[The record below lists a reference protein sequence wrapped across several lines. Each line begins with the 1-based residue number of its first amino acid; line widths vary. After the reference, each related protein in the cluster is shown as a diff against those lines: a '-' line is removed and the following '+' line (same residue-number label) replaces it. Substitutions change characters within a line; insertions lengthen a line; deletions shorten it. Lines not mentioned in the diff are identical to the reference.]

1 MTARTMIDIEALLH
15 WTMQAEF
22 AHAIARPGGLLAAE
36 ASAAGFAE
44 RARRSRDGTA
54 KLDMIAG
61 LGCIPQES
69 LLFLNH
75 CHPDAEAVYGLA
87 SRMLVDADLAVI
99 VECARSGNRPD
110 WRPDI
115 KPLGVRYEVNY
126 SATGDVGRAVVRCNG
141 RTGMRHCRVEYY
153 DRSREIAAFRDRYLR
168 WWDAMTALAAS
179 LVGSNLTRWS
189 VISRPAADREPWS
202 SSRNFSGP

>member
-1 MTARTMIDIEALLH
+1 MTARTMIDIEALLR
-15 WTMQAEF
+15 WTMQTEF
-22 AHAIARPGGLLAAE
+22 AHAVARPGGLFAAE
-36 ASAAGFAE
+36 ASV
-44 RARRSRDGTA
+44 ARLAKRGRSKDGTA

-69 LLFLNH
+69 VPFSAH
-75 CHPDAEAVYGLA
+75 CHPDAEAVYGRA
-87 SRMLVDADLAVI
+87 SRMLGRADLAVI

-115 KPLGVRYEVNY
+115 KPFGVRFEVKD
-126 SATGDVGRAVVRCNG
+126 SVGGDPRAVVRYDS
-141 RTGMRHCRVEYY
+141 RRRMAYCRVEFY

-179 LVGSNLTRWS
+179 LDDSDLKRWS
-189 VISRPAADREPWS
+189 VIRPAADREPWLS
-202 SSRNFSGP
+202 QT